1 MCHDARMDGCVYDEG
16 MDGCVYDEGVG
27 GRGVV
32 ENSQDVRLGR

>member
-1 MCHDARMDGCVYDEG
+1 VCHDARMDGCVYDEG